1 MWSFLL
7 EKTTHLLFYLDKFQR
22 PVILI
27 FMKNFLLSIVVF
39 FLLVACSGE
48 TSLEEDIP
56 DELLSVGVLRMQ
68 PATIP
73 VSAETV
79 ALTEGAKEVEIRPRV
94 GGIVLKRFFH
104 EGMAVKAGE
113 PLYQIDPEPF
123 RKALAEVE
131 AEFLEQSIRVARANT
146 ERNRHEKL
154 LAENFVSQRAYD
166 NAYTE
171 LMLSEAALHSLKA
184 RVQQAK
190 LDLSYATVRAP
201 IDGITGRSL
210 ISEGVLVA
218 ANTSVLTTMAQISP
232 IWVRFSFSDNELSR
246 FGGRLYEQNVDEVRL
261 VLSNGDVY
269 PYKGRINFAASTIDP
284 LIGTQQLRATFENA
298 EQYLLPGQFVRIRVV
313 AGETGNVFLVPQR
326 AVMTSD
332 LGRYVYVIDEYD
344 KVTVRPVTVG
354 EWMGKD
360 WVILDGLQ
368 AGDRVAVD
376 NLIRLNPDMQ
386 IDPQLLDASE
396 VLSYTY

>member
-1 MWSFLL
+1 
-7 EKTTHLLFYLDKFQR
+7 
-22 PVILI
+22 
-27 FMKNFLLSIVVF
+27 MKNFLLSIVVF
-39 FLLVACSGE
+39 FLLVACSGGIPQ
-48 TSLEEDIP
+48 EEDIS
-56 DELLSVGVLRMQ
+56 DELLPVGVLRMQ

-104 EGMAVKAGE
+104 EGIAVKAGE

-131 AEFLEQSIRVARANT
+131 AEFLEQSIRVVRANT

-171 LMLSEAALHSLKA
+171 FMLSEAVLHSLKA

-190 LDLSYATVRAP
+190 LDLSYTTVRAP

-218 ANTSVLTTMAQISP
+218 ANTSILTTMAQVSP
-232 IWVRFSFSDNELSR
+232 IWVRFSFSDNELGR
-246 FGGRLYEQNVDEVRL
+246 FSGRLNEQNVDEVHL

-269 PYKGRINFAASTIDP
+269 PYKGSINFAASTIDP
-284 LIGTQQLRATFENA
+284 LIGTQQLRATFENPG
-298 EQYLLPGQFVRIRVV
+298 QHLLPGQFVRIRVI
-313 AGETGNVFLVPQR
+313 AGETSNVFLVPQR

-332 LGRYVYVIDEYD
+332 LGRYVYVIDERD
-344 KVTVRPVTVG
+344 KVAARPVTVG

-360 WVILDGLQ
+360 WVILGGLQ
-368 AGDRVAVD
+368 TGDQVAVD
-376 NLIRLNPDMQ
+376 NLIRLSPDMLV
-386 IDPQLLDASE
+386 DPQLLDASE
-396 VLSYTY
+396 VLSYRY

>member
-1 MWSFLL
+1 MTKTANSFFMKKFLL
-7 EKTTHLLFYLDKFQR
+7 PVLVLNTLLLLLACGDQTSQEEKV
-22 PVILI
+22 P
-27 FMKNFLLSIVVF
+27 
-39 FLLVACSGE
+39 G
-48 TSLEEDIP
+48 
-56 DELLSVGVLRMQ
+56 ELLPVGALRMQ

-104 EGMAVKAGE
+104 EGMAVSAGE

-123 RKALAEVE
+123 RRALAEVE
-131 AEFLEQSIRVARANT
+131 AEFLEQSIQVVRANT
-146 ERNRHEKL
+146 EKNRFEKL

-171 LMLSEAALHSLKA
+171 FKLSEAALHSLKA

-190 LDLSYATVRAP
+190 LELSYATVRAP

-210 ISEGVLVA
+210 VSEGTLAA

-232 IWVRFSFSDNELSR
+232 IWVRFSFSDNELER
-246 FGGRLYEQNVDEVRL
+246 FGGRLSEQNVNEVRL
-261 VLSNGDVY
+261 VLPNGEVY
-269 PYKGRINFAASTIDP
+269 PHKGSINFAASTIDP
-284 LIGTQQLRATFENA
+284 LIGAQQLRATFENTD
-298 EQYLLPGQFVRIRVV
+298 QRLLPGQFVRVRVV
-313 AGETGNVFLVPQR
+313 AGETSDVFLLPQR

-332 LGRYVYVIDEYD
+332 LGRYVYVIDERNA
-344 KVTVRPVTVG
+344 VAVRPVTVG
-354 EWMGKD
+354 EWIGKD

-368 AGDRVAVD
+368 TGDRVAVD
-376 NLIRLNPDMQ
+376 NLIRLGPEMLV
-386 IDPQLLDASE
+386 DPQLLDPSE
-396 VLSYTY
+396 VLSYIH

>member
-1 MWSFLL
+1 MTKTGNSFYMKKFLL
-7 EKTTHLLFYLDKFQR
+7 
-22 PVILI
+22 PVSV
-27 FMKNFLLSIVVF
+27 LSVF
-39 FLLVACSGE
+39 FLLFACSDQVRQEGGM
-48 TSLEEDIP
+48 SG
-56 DELLSVGVLRMQ
+56 ELLSVGVLRMQ

-94 GGIVLKRFFH
+94 GGIVLQRFFH
-104 EGMAVKAGE
+104 EGMAVRAGE

-131 AEFLEQSIRVARANT
+131 AEFLEQSIQVMRANT
-146 ERNRHEKL
+146 EKNRHEKL

-166 NAYTE
+166 NAYAE
-171 LMLSEAALHSLKA
+171 FRLNEAALHSLKA

-190 LDLSYATVRAP
+190 LELSYTTVRAP

-210 ISEGVLVA
+210 VSEGVLAA

-232 IWVRFSFSDNELSR
+232 IWVRFSFSDNELGR
-246 FGGRLYEQNVDEVRL
+246 FGGRLSEQNVDEVRL
-261 VLSNGDVY
+261 VLSNGEVY
-269 PYKGRINFAASTIDP
+269 PYKGSINFAASTIDP
-284 LIGTQQLRATFENA
+284 LIGTQQLRATFENT
-298 EQYLLPGQFVRIRVV
+298 EQRVLPGQFVRVRVV
-313 AGETGNVFLVPQR
+313 AGETSDVFLLPQR

-332 LGRYVYVIDEYD
+332 LGRYVYVIDEHNT
-344 KVTVRPVTVG
+344 VTVRSVTVG
-354 EWMGKD
+354 EWVGKD

-376 NLIRLNPDMQ
+376 NLIRLSPEMPV
-386 IDPQLLDASE
+386 DPQLLDPSE
-396 VLSYTY
+396 VLSYVH

>member
-1 MWSFLL
+1 MTKTANSFFMKKFLL
-7 EKTTHLLFYLDKFQR
+7 PVLVLNALLLLLACGDQASQEEKAPR
-22 PVILI
+22 EI
-27 FMKNFLLSIVVF
+27 
-39 FLLVACSGE
+39 
-48 TSLEEDIP
+48 
-56 DELLSVGVLRMQ
+56 LSVGTLRMQ

-104 EGMAVKAGE
+104 EGMAVSAGE

-123 RKALAEVE
+123 RRALAEVE
-131 AEFLEQSIRVARANT
+131 AEFLEQSIQVVRANT
-146 ERNRHEKL
+146 EKNRFEKL

-171 LMLSEAALHSLKA
+171 FKLSEAALHSLKA

-190 LDLSYATVRAP
+190 LELSYATVRAP

-210 ISEGVLVA
+210 VSEGALAA

-232 IWVRFSFSDNELSR
+232 IWVRFSFSDNELER
-246 FGGRLYEQNVDEVRL
+246 FGGRLSEQNVNEVRL
-261 VLSNGDVY
+261 VLPNGEVY
-269 PYKGRINFAASTIDP
+269 PHKGSINFAASTIDP
-284 LIGTQQLRATFENA
+284 LIGAQQLRATFENTD
-298 EQYLLPGQFVRIRVV
+298 QRLLPGQFVRVRIV
-313 AGETGNVFLVPQR
+313 AGETSDVFLLPQR

-332 LGRYVYVIDEYD
+332 LGRYVYVIDERNA
-344 KVTVRPVTVG
+344 VAVRPVTVG
-354 EWMGKD
+354 EWIGKD

-368 AGDRVAVD
+368 TGDRVAVD
-376 NLIRLNPDMQ
+376 NLIRLGPEMLV
-386 IDPQLLDASE
+386 DPQLIDPSE
-396 VLSYTY
+396 VLSYIH

>member
-1 MWSFLL
+1 
-7 EKTTHLLFYLDKFQR
+7 
-22 PVILI
+22 
-27 FMKNFLLSIVVF
+27 
-39 FLLVACSGE
+39 
-48 TSLEEDIP
+48 
-56 DELLSVGVLRMQ
+56 MQ

-104 EGMAVKAGE
+104 EGMAVSAGE

-123 RKALAEVE
+123 RRALAEVE
-131 AEFLEQSIRVARANT
+131 AEFLEQSIQVVRANT
-146 ERNRHEKL
+146 EKNRFEKL

-171 LMLSEAALHSLKA
+171 FKLSEAALHSLKA

-190 LDLSYATVRAP
+190 LELSYATVRAP

-210 ISEGVLVA
+210 VSEGALAA

-232 IWVRFSFSDNELSR
+232 IWVRFSFSDNELER
-246 FGGRLYEQNVDEVRL
+246 FGGRLSEQNVNEVRL
-261 VLSNGDVY
+261 VLPNGEVY
-269 PYKGRINFAASTIDP
+269 PHKGSINFAASTIDP
-284 LIGTQQLRATFENA
+284 LIGAQQLRATFENTD
-298 EQYLLPGQFVRIRVV
+298 QRLLPGQFVRVRVV
-313 AGETGNVFLVPQR
+313 AGETSDVFLLPQR

-332 LGRYVYVIDEYD
+332 LGRYVYVIDERNA
-344 KVTVRPVTVG
+344 VAVRTVTVG
-354 EWMGKD
+354 EWIGKD

-368 AGDRVAVD
+368 TGDRVAVD
-376 NLIRLNPDMQ
+376 NLIRLGPEMLV
-386 IDPQLLDASE
+386 DPQLLDPSE
-396 VLSYTY
+396 VLSYIH

>member
-1 MWSFLL
+1 MTKTANSFFMKKFLL
-7 EKTTHLLFYLDKFQR
+7 PVLVLNTLLLLLACGDQTSQEEKV
-22 PVILI
+22 P
-27 FMKNFLLSIVVF
+27 
-39 FLLVACSGE
+39 G
-48 TSLEEDIP
+48 
-56 DELLSVGVLRMQ
+56 ELLPVGALRMQ

-104 EGMAVKAGE
+104 EGMAVSAGE

-123 RKALAEVE
+123 RRALAEVE
-131 AEFLEQSIRVARANT
+131 AEFLEQSIQVVRANT
-146 ERNRHEKL
+146 EKNRFEKL

-171 LMLSEAALHSLKA
+171 FKLSEAALHSLKA

-190 LDLSYATVRAP
+190 LELSYATVRAP

-210 ISEGVLVA
+210 VSEGTLAA

-232 IWVRFSFSDNELSR
+232 IWVRFSFSDNELER
-246 FGGRLYEQNVDEVRL
+246 FGGRLSEQNVNEVRL
-261 VLSNGDVY
+261 VLPNGEVY
-269 PYKGRINFAASTIDP
+269 PHKGSINFAASTIDP
-284 LIGTQQLRATFENA
+284 LIGAQQLRATFENTD
-298 EQYLLPGQFVRIRVV
+298 QRLLPGQFVRVRVV
-313 AGETGNVFLVPQR
+313 AGETSDVFLLPQR

-332 LGRYVYVIDEYD
+332 LGRYVYVIDERNA
-344 KVTVRPVTVG
+344 VAVRPVTVG
-354 EWMGKD
+354 EWVGKD

-368 AGDRVAVD
+368 TGDRVAVD
-376 NLIRLNPDMQ
+376 NLIRLGPEMLV
-386 IDPQLLDASE
+386 DPQLLDPSE
-396 VLSYTY
+396 VLSYIH

>member
-1 MWSFLL
+1 MKKIFLPVLVLSALFLL
-7 EKTTHLLFYLDKFQR
+7 F
-22 PVILI
+22 
-27 FMKNFLLSIVVF
+27 
-39 FLLVACSGE
+39 ACSDE
-48 TSLEEDIP
+48 TSQEEQVLG
-56 DELLSVGVLRMQ
+56 ELLPVGVLRMQ

-94 GGIVLKRFFH
+94 GGIVLQRFFH
-104 EGMAVKAGE
+104 EGMAVRAGE

-131 AEFLEQSIRVARANT
+131 AEFLEQSIRVVRANT
-146 ERNRHEKL
+146 EKNRHEKL

-166 NAYTE
+166 NAYADFK
-171 LMLSEAALHSLKA
+171 LSEVALHSLKA

-190 LDLSYATVRAP
+190 LELSYTTVRAP

-210 ISEGVLVA
+210 VSEGVLAA

-232 IWVRFSFSDNELSR
+232 IWVRFSFSDNELDR
-246 FGGRLYEQNVDEVRL
+246 FGGRLSEQNVDEVRL
-261 VLSNGDVY
+261 VLPNGEVY
-269 PYKGRINFAASTIDP
+269 PYKGSINFAASTIDP
-284 LIGTQQLRATFENA
+284 LIGTQQLRATFENT
-298 EQYLLPGQFVRIRVV
+298 EQRVLPGQFVRVRVV
-313 AGETGNVFLVPQR
+313 AGETSDVFLLPQR

-332 LGRYVYVIDEYD
+332 LGRYVYVIDERN
-344 KVTVRPVTVG
+344 TISVRPVTVG
-354 EWMGKD
+354 EWVGKD

-376 NLIRLNPDMQ
+376 NLIRLSPEMSV
-386 IDPQLLDASE
+386 DPKLLDPSE
-396 VLSYTY
+396 VLSYAH

>member
-1 MWSFLL
+1 MVISFGKNYASFVSFRHML
-7 EKTTHLLFYLDKFQR
+7 KTGNSL
-22 PVILI
+22 

-39 FLLVACSGE
+39 FLLVACSGGIPQ
-48 TSLEEDIP
+48 EEDIS
-56 DELLSVGVLRMQ
+56 DELLPVGVLRMQ

-104 EGMAVKAGE
+104 EGIAVKAGE

-131 AEFLEQSIRVARANT
+131 AEFLEQSIRVVRANT

-171 LMLSEAALHSLKA
+171 FMLSEAVLHSLKA

-190 LDLSYATVRAP
+190 LDLSYTTVRAP

-218 ANTSVLTTMAQISP
+218 ANTSILTTMAQVSP

-246 FGGRLYEQNVDEVRL
+246 FSGRLNEQNVDEVHL

-269 PYKGRINFAASTIDP
+269 PYKGSINFAASTIDP
-284 LIGTQQLRATFENA
+284 LIGTQQLRATFENPG
-298 EQYLLPGQFVRIRVV
+298 QHLLPGQFVRIRVI
-313 AGETGNVFLVPQR
+313 AGETSNVFLVPQR

-332 LGRYVYVIDEYD
+332 LGRYVYVIDERD
-344 KVTVRPVTVG
+344 KVAARPVTVG

-360 WVILDGLQ
+360 WVILGGLQ
-368 AGDRVAVD
+368 TGDRVAVD
-376 NLIRLNPDMQ
+376 NLIRLSPDMLV
-386 IDPQLLDASE
+386 DPQLLDASE
-396 VLSYTY
+396 VLSYRY

>member
-1 MWSFLL
+1 MTKTANSFFMKKFLL
-7 EKTTHLLFYLDKFQR
+7 PVLVLNTLLLLLACGDQTSQEEKV
-22 PVILI
+22 P
-27 FMKNFLLSIVVF
+27 
-39 FLLVACSGE
+39 G
-48 TSLEEDIP
+48 
-56 DELLSVGVLRMQ
+56 ELLPVGALRMQ

-104 EGMAVKAGE
+104 EGMAVSAGE

-123 RKALAEVE
+123 RRALAEVE
-131 AEFLEQSIRVARANT
+131 AEFLEQGIQVVRANT
-146 ERNRHEKL
+146 EKNRFEKL

-171 LMLSEAALHSLKA
+171 FKLSEAALHSLKA

-190 LDLSYATVRAP
+190 LELSYATVRAP

-210 ISEGVLVA
+210 VSEGALAA

-232 IWVRFSFSDNELSR
+232 IWVRFSFSDNELER
-246 FGGRLYEQNVDEVRL
+246 FGGRLSEQNVNEVRL
-261 VLSNGDVY
+261 VLPNGEVY
-269 PYKGRINFAASTIDP
+269 PHKGSINFAASTIDP
-284 LIGTQQLRATFENA
+284 LIGAQQLRATFENTD
-298 EQYLLPGQFVRIRVV
+298 QRLLPGQFVRVRVV
-313 AGETGNVFLVPQR
+313 AGETSDVFLLPQR

-332 LGRYVYVIDEYD
+332 LGRYVYVIDERNA
-344 KVTVRPVTVG
+344 VAVRPVTVG
-354 EWMGKD
+354 EWVGKD

-368 AGDRVAVD
+368 TGDRVAVD
-376 NLIRLNPDMQ
+376 NLIRLGPEMLV
-386 IDPQLLDASE
+386 DPQLLDPSE
-396 VLSYTY
+396 VLSYIH

>member
-1 MWSFLL
+1 MKKFLL
-7 EKTTHLLFYLDKFQR
+7 PVLVLNTLLLLLACGDQTSQEEKV
-22 PVILI
+22 P
-27 FMKNFLLSIVVF
+27 
-39 FLLVACSGE
+39 G
-48 TSLEEDIP
+48 
-56 DELLSVGVLRMQ
+56 ELLPVGALRMQ

-104 EGMAVKAGE
+104 EGMAVSAGE

-123 RKALAEVE
+123 RRALAEVE
-131 AEFLEQSIRVARANT
+131 AEFLEQSIQVVRANT
-146 ERNRHEKL
+146 EKNRFEKL

-171 LMLSEAALHSLKA
+171 FKLSEAALHSLKA

-190 LDLSYATVRAP
+190 LELSYATVRAP

-210 ISEGVLVA
+210 VSEGTLAA

-232 IWVRFSFSDNELSR
+232 IWVRFSFSDNELER
-246 FGGRLYEQNVDEVRL
+246 FGGRLSEQNVNEVRL
-261 VLSNGDVY
+261 VLPNGEVY
-269 PYKGRINFAASTIDP
+269 PHKGSINFAASTIDP
-284 LIGTQQLRATFENA
+284 LIGAQQLRATFENTD
-298 EQYLLPGQFVRIRVV
+298 QRLLPGQFVRVRVV
-313 AGETGNVFLVPQR
+313 AGETSDVFLLPQR

-332 LGRYVYVIDEYD
+332 LGRYVYVIDERNA
-344 KVTVRPVTVG
+344 VAVRPVTVG
-354 EWMGKD
+354 EWVGKD

-368 AGDRVAVD
+368 TGDRVAVD
-376 NLIRLNPDMQ
+376 NLIRLGPEMLV
-386 IDPQLLDASE
+386 DPQLLDPSE
-396 VLSYTY
+396 VLSYIH

>member
-1 MWSFLL
+1 M
-7 EKTTHLLFYLDKFQR
+7 
-22 PVILI
+22 
-27 FMKNFLLSIVVF
+27 
-39 FLLVACSGE
+39 SG
-48 TSLEEDIP
+48 
-56 DELLSVGVLRMQ
+56 ELLSVGVLRMQ

-94 GGIVLKRFFH
+94 GGIVLQRFFH
-104 EGMAVKAGE
+104 EGMAVRAGE

-131 AEFLEQSIRVARANT
+131 AEFLEQSIQVMRANT
-146 ERNRHEKL
+146 EKNRHEKL

-166 NAYTE
+166 NAYAEFRLNET
-171 LMLSEAALHSLKA
+171 ALHSLKA

-190 LDLSYATVRAP
+190 LELSYTTVRAP

-210 ISEGVLVA
+210 VSEGVLAA

-232 IWVRFSFSDNELSR
+232 IWVRFSFSDNELGR
-246 FGGRLYEQNVDEVRL
+246 FGGRLSEQNVDEVRL
-261 VLSNGDVY
+261 VLSSGEVY
-269 PYKGRINFAASTIDP
+269 PYKGSINFAASTIDP
-284 LIGTQQLRATFENA
+284 LIGTQQLRATFENT
-298 EQYLLPGQFVRIRVV
+298 EQRVLPGQFVRVRVV
-313 AGETGNVFLVPQR
+313 AGETSDVFLLPQR

-332 LGRYVYVIDEYD
+332 LGRYVYVIDEHNT
-344 KVTVRPVTVG
+344 VTVRSVTVG
-354 EWMGKD
+354 EWVGKD

-376 NLIRLNPDMQ
+376 NLIRLSPEMPV
-386 IDPQLLDASE
+386 DPQLLDPSE
-396 VLSYTY
+396 VLSYVH

>member
-1 MWSFLL
+1 MKKFLL
-7 EKTTHLLFYLDKFQR
+7 
-22 PVILI
+22 PVLVL
-27 FMKNFLLSIVVF
+27 NAF
-39 FLLVACSGE
+39 FLLFACSDQ
-48 TSLEEDIP
+48 TLQEENVSG
-56 DELLSVGVLRMQ
+56 ELLSVGALRMQ

-104 EGMAVKAGE
+104 EGMAVRAGE

-131 AEFLEQSIRVARANT
+131 AEFLEQSIQVMRANT
-146 ERNRHEKL
+146 EKNRHEKL

-166 NAYTE
+166 NAYVE
-171 LMLSEAALHSLKA
+171 FKLSEAALHSLKA

-190 LDLSYATVRAP
+190 LELSYTTVRAP

-210 ISEGVLVA
+210 VSEGVLAA

-232 IWVRFSFSDNELSR
+232 IWVRFSFSGNELDR
-246 FGGRLYEQNVDEVRL
+246 FGGRLSEQNVDEVRL
-261 VLSNGDVY
+261 VLPNGEMY
-269 PYKGRINFAASTIDP
+269 PYKGSINFAASTIDP
-284 LIGTQQLRATFENA
+284 LIGTQQLRATFENT
-298 EQYLLPGQFVRIRVV
+298 EQRLLPGQFVRVRVV
-313 AGETGNVFLVPQR
+313 AGETSDVFLLPQR

-332 LGRYVYVIDEYD
+332 LGRYVYVIDERNT
-344 KVTVRPVTVG
+344 VTVRPVTVG
-354 EWMGKD
+354 EWVGKD

-368 AGDRVAVD
+368 TGDRVAVD
-376 NLIRLNPDMQ
+376 NLIRLGPEMQ
-386 IDPQLLDASE
+386 IDPQLLDSSE
-396 VLSYTY
+396 VLSYTH

>member
-1 MWSFLL
+1 MTKTANSFFMKKFLL
-7 EKTTHLLFYLDKFQR
+7 PVLVLNALLLLLACGDQASQEEKA
-22 PVILI
+22 P
-27 FMKNFLLSIVVF
+27 
-39 FLLVACSGE
+39 G
-48 TSLEEDIP
+48 
-56 DELLSVGVLRMQ
+56 ELLPVGALRMQ

-104 EGMAVKAGE
+104 EGMAVSAGE

-123 RKALAEVE
+123 RRALAEVE
-131 AEFLEQSIRVARANT
+131 AEFLEQSIQVVRANT
-146 ERNRHEKL
+146 EKNRFEKL

-171 LMLSEAALHSLKA
+171 FKLSEAALHSLKA

-190 LDLSYATVRAP
+190 LELSYATVRAP

-210 ISEGVLVA
+210 VSEGALAA

-232 IWVRFSFSDNELSR
+232 IWVRFSFSDNELER
-246 FGGRLYEQNVDEVRL
+246 FGGRLSEQNVNEVRL
-261 VLSNGDVY
+261 VLPNGEVY
-269 PYKGRINFAASTIDP
+269 PHKGSINFAASTIDP
-284 LIGTQQLRATFENA
+284 LIGAQQLRATFENTD
-298 EQYLLPGQFVRIRVV
+298 QRLLPGQFVRVRVV
-313 AGETGNVFLVPQR
+313 AGETSDVFLLPQR

-332 LGRYVYVIDEYD
+332 LGRYVYVIDERNA
-344 KVTVRPVTVG
+344 VAVRPVTVG
-354 EWMGKD
+354 EWIGKD

-368 AGDRVAVD
+368 TGDRVAVD
-376 NLIRLNPDMQ
+376 NLIRLGPEMLV
-386 IDPQLLDASE
+386 DPQLLDPSE
-396 VLSYTY
+396 VLSYIH